1 MTKSTSSKTLAGR
14 AAAIGTVAVL
24 AAVALAVLMYG
35 RGGLDSIAAQGAP
48 VWYDYEI
55 VNVHPHDPQ
64 AFTQGLLYRDG
75 YLYESTG
82 LRGRSTLRKVR
93 LGTGE
98 VVRQRQLEP
107 RYFGE
112 GLADWGDRL
121 IQLTWQ
127 ANVGFVY
134 DLDTFELLR
143 TFRYPGEGW
152 GLTSDGEQLIMSDG
166 TAELRF
172 LDPET
177 FEEKYRVTVTEEGRE
192 VRNLNELEVIDGL
205 VYANVFMTDE
215 VVIIDPASGRVT
227 GRIDLRGLLTPAE
240 RRNADVLNGIAYDP
254 ENDRLFVTGKLWPK
268 LFEIELRRR
277 R

>member
-1 MTKSTSSKTLAGR
+1 LWLTGTLAV
-14 AAAIGTVAVL
+14 AALLVVFL
-24 AAVALAVLMYG
+24 S
-35 RGGLDSIAAQGAP
+35 RGGLESFAAQRAP

-55 VNVHPHDPQ
+55 VNVYPHDPA

-75 YLYESTG
+75 RLYESTG
-82 LRGRSTLRKVR
+82 LRGRSSLREVR
-93 LGTGE
+93 LETGE
-98 VVRQRQLEP
+98 VLRQRALEP
-107 RYFGE
+107 RFFGE

-121 IQLTWQ
+121 VQLTWQ
-127 ANVGFVY
+127 AGLGFVY
-134 DLDTFELLR
+134 DLETFEILR

-152 GLTSDGEQLIMSDG
+152 GLARHGEHLIMSDG

-177 FEEKYRVTVTEEGRE
+177 FEERHRITVMEEGRE
-192 VRNLNELEVIDGL
+192 VRNLNELEVIDGK
-205 VYANVFMTDE
+205 VYANVFLTDE
-215 VVIIDPASGRVT
+215 IVIIDPASGRVT

-240 RRNADVLNGIAYDP
+240 RSRTDVLNGIAYDA
-254 ENDRLFVTGKLWPK
+254 EGDRLFVTGKLWPK